1 MTTAAECLTGVAP
14 APGGRRRLLLGV
26 GDDLDRHA
34 TQHGPRRLHG
44 PALIDEIA
52 RSGLTGRGGAAFP
65 VATKLTVA
73 RDAMTR
79 GRRSVVIAN
88 AAEGEPL
95 SRKDAVLLSE
105 APHLVLDGLAA
116 IASAVGATETYVY
129 ASAALAPR
137 IRAVVALRVERGWDR
152 TAPVVVDAPDR
163 FVAGETTAVVD
174 GVAGGPGLPHD
185 RRVPTAVRGLR
196 GRPTVVQNV
205 ETLAHV
211 ALIDRHGAD
220 WFRERGTRS
229 EPGSM
234 LVTVSDDHGIRGVA
248 ECDLGSSL
256 SALVDRGARAVL
268 IGGFHGTWVDGRDV
282 GSLAMSTRSLRAV
295 GASPGAGIV
304 RSVSAGTCGLAVT
317 ADIIDHLAAESAGQ
331 CGPCVFGL
339 PALAGAF
346 RDLCDHGG
354 ADRVQTVARLAATV
368 DGRGACAHPDGTARL
383 VRSALRVFADDIH
396 HHTAGR
402 CAAHTP
408 RGPQKP
414 RGHR

>member
-1 MTTAAECLTGVAP
+1 MTAATTAPTGAAP

-26 GDDLDRHA
+26 GDDLDRHDGV
-34 TQHGPRRLHG
+34 HGRRRLHG
-44 PALIDEIA
+44 PAVIDEVA

-65 VATKLTVA
+65 VATKLATA

-88 AAEGEPL
+88 GAEGEPL
-95 SRKDAVLLSE
+95 SRKDAVLLAE

-116 IASAVGATETYVY
+116 AASAVGATESYVY
-129 ASAALAPR
+129 VPGSLAQRVRSVIATRAARDRDRLIPTVVEAS
-137 IRAVVALRVERGWDR
+137 
-152 TAPVVVDAPDR
+152 DR

-174 GVAGGPGLPHD
+174 RVADGPGLPRD
-185 RRVPTAVRGLR
+185 RRVPTAASGLH

-211 ALIDRHGAD
+211 ALIDRHGAE

-248 ECDLGSSL
+248 ECDLGVPLAS
-256 SALVDRGARAVL
+256 LVDRGTRAVL
-268 IGGFHGTWVDGRDV
+268 VGGFHGTWVDGREI
-282 GSLAMSTRSLRAV
+282 GSLALSARSLRAV
-295 GASPGAGIV
+295 GAAPGAGII
-304 RSVSAGTCGLAVT
+304 RSLSRGTCGLEIT
-317 ADIIDHLAAESAGQ
+317 AGIVDHLAGESAGQ

-339 PALAGAF
+339 PALAAAF
-346 RDLCDHGG
+346 RDLTVHGG
-354 ADRVQTVARLAATV
+354 AERAEIVARLAATV

-383 VRSALRVFADDIH
+383 VRSALAVFADDVRH
-396 HHTAGR
+396 HAAGG
-402 CAAHTP
+402 CAARTP
-408 RGPQKP
+408 G
-414 RGHR
+414 GHR